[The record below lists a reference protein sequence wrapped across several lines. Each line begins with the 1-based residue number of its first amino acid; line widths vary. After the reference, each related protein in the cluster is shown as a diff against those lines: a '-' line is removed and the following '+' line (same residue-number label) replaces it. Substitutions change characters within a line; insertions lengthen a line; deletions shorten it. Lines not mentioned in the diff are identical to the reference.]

1 MTGDGATVAIDWEL
15 PVGMNLQDVVQEG
28 RTQKPIPIIE
38 RPVIL
43 IVHGINNHAEFGYI
57 RSQMRACTDRGWI
70 AAGFNMR
77 SCGRNVP
84 VTTPRGYTGAYT
96 GDIRCAVQRIAARL
110 DPSNSHACLFLVGH
124 SLGANLITKYLGEE
138 GFSGTLPGC
147 VAGGVALGN
156 PLLMHG
162 VKKIDPI
169 FSPIM
174 ATGAKMT
181 ILEHWFSLR
190 PMMVG
195 SSSYRAAIRKAL
207 RAFTLADFDEAMAPI
222 FVRND
227 PVYPFTTRIGYESG
241 LEYWRDASSYRH
253 VRHIPV
259 PTLQVV
265 AADDFLVFAPF
276 RGRLRYCTENPNV
289 MVVETKCG
297 GHLGWQESPPDR
309 SRLGMLGSSWAD
321 VVTCDF
327 VEAVLEHRT
336 GGFTRNDAPP
346 SPLAAPAIGFQ
357 TDTIEGGPAMQQQQ
371 EDGSELLR
379 VRSRL

>member
-1 MTGDGATVAIDWEL
+1 
-15 PVGMNLQDVVQEG
+15 
-28 RTQKPIPIIE
+28 
-38 RPVIL
+38 
-43 IVHGINNHAEFGYI
+43 
-57 RSQMRACTDRGWI
+57 MRACTDRGWV

-77 SCGRNVP
+77 SCGKNVP

-96 GDIRCAVQRIAARL
+96 GDIRCAVQRISARL
-110 DPSNSHACLFLVGH
+110 NTSSPNACMFLVGH

-138 GFSGTLPGC
+138 GFSGTLPAS

-156 PLLMHG
+156 PLLMQG
-162 VKKIDPI
+162 VKKIDPL

-195 SSSYRAAIRKAL
+195 SASYRAAIHKAL
-207 RAFTLADFDEAMAPI
+207 RALTLADFDEAMAPI

-227 PVYPFTTRIGYESG
+227 PVYPFSTRIGYESCDA
-241 LEYWRDASSYRH
+241 YWRDASSFRH

-259 PTLQVV
+259 PTMQVV

-276 RGRLRYCTENPNV
+276 RGRLRYCVENPNV

-297 GHLGWQESPPDR
+297 GHLGWQESPPDQ

-327 VEAVLEHRT
+327 VEAVLEHRRAKD
-336 GGFTRNDAPP
+336 GMPP
-346 SPLAAPAIGFQ
+346 TPLAKSAGEVH
-357 TDTIEGGPAMQQQQ
+357 TIKGDPTAQPQ

-379 VRSRL
+379 VQSKL